1 MHHPAFRQ
9 GYQAGRNI
17 YFRQEAGR
25 LTDKQLVACLE
36 AMVQDGLF
44 TSDDENTN
52 YYVIGQLLGQ
62 LSGPIIPRQPDE
74 DDEEVRKTRLLAH
87 ITATYGESQQTD
99 HLKAT
104 ITTLW
109 QAQDELAIQLDEE
122 TYERVLCR
130 DASLAIYR

>member
-1 MHHPAFRQ
+1 MHHPAFKQ
-9 GYQAGRNI
+9 GYHAGRKI

-44 TSDDENTN
+44 TSDDESTN

-62 LSGPIIPRQPDE
+62 LSGPIIPRQA
-74 DDEEVRKTRLLAH
+74 DEEDEAARKARLLAH
-87 ITATYGESQQTD
+87 IAATYGESEQTD
-99 HLKAT
+99 HLKAA

-109 QAQDELAIQLDEE
+109 QAQDELAVQLDEE

-130 DASLAIYR
+130 DASLSVYR